1 MHISLVI
8 ATVLAY
14 FVMYAPQ
21 PLLPMFSRNFSVTE
35 TDAALLMTATLLPLG
50 IAPLSYGYLLESVSS
65 LKLLRFSILVLSFL
79 TMGFALVDSFP
90 LLVGLRLGHGLL
102 LPAIFTSILSYISAS
117 AEGDRLQRIMSFF
130 IASGIVGGFGG
141 RVLAGLSATYLSWQ
155 LFFLTLGTALLIG
168 FFLLGGLDDRAPIR
182 TTKPQLNIIV
192 QILKTGGRVRI
203 CLVAL
208 CLFFVFVG
216 LLNFV
221 PFRLIE
227 IHPHASESLTG
238 FMYFGYLLGLVG
250 ALAAD
255 RIVRFLRG
263 QANTMIV
270 GFIAYIVMLLTTL
283 IPNVWFLFGALL
295 IFIASMFLV
304 HTVAITAAN
313 QGITSGA
320 GVVNGIYLAFYYS
333 GGVLGSYFPGFAYQ
347 HLGWTSFVL
356 MLLVVTVVG
365 LIVTVSYKFSLAQ
378 GNLR

>member
-1 MHISLVI
+1 
-8 ATVLAY
+8 
-14 FVMYAPQ
+14 
-21 PLLPMFSRNFSVTE
+21 
-35 TDAALLMTATLLPLG
+35 
-50 IAPLSYGYLLESVSS
+50 
-65 LKLLRFSILVLSFL
+65 
-79 TMGFALVDSFP
+79 MGVAFVDSFP
-90 LLVGLRLGHGLL
+90 LLIGLRLGHGLL

-117 AEGDRLQRIMSFF
+117 AEGERLQKIMSFF
-130 IASGIVGGFGG
+130 IASGIAGGFGG

-155 LFFLTLGTALLIG
+155 FFFLALATALLIC
-168 FFLLGGLDDRAPIR
+168 FFMLGNLDDRAPLT

-192 QILKTGGRVRI
+192 QTLKTGGRVRI
-203 CLVAL
+203 CLAAL

-227 IHPHASESLTG
+227 IYPNASESLTG
-238 FMYFGYLLGLVG
+238 FMYLGYLLGLVV
-250 ALAAD
+250 ALSAD

-270 GFIAYIVMLLTTL
+270 GFIAYIVMLLITL

-295 IFIASMFLV
+295 VFIASMFLM

-347 HLGWTSFVL
+347 RLGWNSFVL
-356 MLLVVTVVG
+356 MLLGVTVVG
-365 LIVTVSYKFSLAQ
+365 LIVTVSYRFSFAQ
-378 GNLR
+378 GKLR